1 MNSDIEDYLSSYT
14 TSQDSLSDDEF
25 VEVYYERRIS
35 EYRSSTLLI
44 YESWGGN
51 VNCLW

>member
-14 TSQDSLSDDEF
+14 TSRDSLSDDEF
-25 VEVYYERRIS
+25 VDVYYERRIS
-35 EYRSSTLLI
+35 EYRSSTLLV

-51 VNCLW
+51 FNCLW